1 MRDAS
6 PFRTAKPESSRCG
19 LDAVRERMTAWR
31 GWWLESGPLPLG
43 RAIVWRQKRLPHDDV
58 RQPFYFSGYPRRGI
72 KRAYMPA
79 ARRMRARLASLP
91 RKAMISGRWGP
102 PMKPMRAVRRA
113 GATSLNL
120 RPLPSM

>member
-6 PFRTAKPESSRCG
+6 PFRTVMPESSRYG

-31 GWWLESGPLPLG
+31 ALL
-43 RAIVWRQKRLPHDDV
+43 WRQKRLPHDDV
-58 RQPFYFSGYPRRGI
+58 RQPFYFSGYPQGGI

>member
-1 MRDAS
+1 MKDACLQERAGVLYACGTFFRECHRPHKSGFWGRGEFEGRGPFLPQAKGVS
-6 PFRTAKPESSRCG
+6 PLNSSPG
-19 LDAVRERMTAWR
+19 SD
-31 GWWLESGPLPLG
+31 
-43 RAIVWRQKRLPHDDV
+43 QN
-58 RQPFYFSGYPRRGI
+58 
-72 KRAYMPA
+72 YMPA